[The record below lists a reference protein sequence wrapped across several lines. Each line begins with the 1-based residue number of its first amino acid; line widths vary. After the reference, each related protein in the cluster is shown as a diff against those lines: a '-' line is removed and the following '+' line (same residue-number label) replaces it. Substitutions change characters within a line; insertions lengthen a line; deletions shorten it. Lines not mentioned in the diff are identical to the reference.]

1 MKWILLSK
9 SVLGN
14 AMLSF
19 NIDIKSGT
27 PNNDRRLSSCINE
40 SFLELYLN
48 IFLSVLI
55 IFPQIRLINN
65 SSGRFLVMS
74 FF

>member
-14 AMLSF
+14 AMLFF

-27 PNNDRRLSSCINE
+27 PNNDLRLSSCINE